1 MCRHHHTQEPVAP
14 SFRFQDRPLLTF
26 ELHLSFLFNRRN
38 FSKVLIWTTFAKMGD
53 SQLYSESFTLTEINA
68 QKYDRVSRL
77 KGNTD
82 SGDTELTLDVNT
94 ELYPCSVGERI
105 SIVIASTLSLDGTK
119 DDSKGWRGVGRG
131 EQTLADDF
139 DYVCHGKVYRFEEG
153 DDENIKVYVSFG
165 GLLLYMQG
173 PYRKLT
179 PLRIDYVYL
188 LVKK

>member
-1 MCRHHHTQEPVAP
+1 
-14 SFRFQDRPLLTF
+14 
-26 ELHLSFLFNRRN
+26 
-38 FSKVLIWTTFAKMGD
+38 MGD
-53 SQLYSESFTLTEINA
+53 SQLYSESFTLTDINA

-82 SGDTELTLDVNT
+82 SGDTEFTLDVNT

-119 DDSKGWRGVGRG
+119 DDSKGWRGVSRG

-153 DDENIKVYVSFG
+153 DDENMYAG
-165 GLLLYMQG
+165 N
-173 PYRKLT
+173 
-179 PLRIDYVYL
+179 
-188 LVKK
+188 LVVVI